1 MPFGKEYI
9 ISEVVLPQKL
19 NLNLMKT
26 IDQND
31 NSRDKKDRGAGEY
44 SQHNAEMIGQMIQ
57 WQTARKIKDGG
68 DKRRLKRH
76 EKEKNT
82 QVKLKQGN
90 D

>member
-57 WQTARKIKDGG
+57 
-68 DKRRLKRH
+68 
-76 EKEKNT
+76 
-82 QVKLKQGN
+82 
-90 D
+90 